1 MAQAVGYTSSYGSGF
16 GDTSTG
22 SDLKSQ
28 KFDVYQ
34 PEQWEAW
41 RKLQSGQAYSP
52 STLENYMTNYI
63 DPTIQKT
70 VDARTNQ
77 ARNQYGANKSGYFSA
92 STALAQQRAMQEGSE
107 QATAARAQAMTQWEQ
122 LRNEMMAKMLEQRPE
137 ETMVYRPGSSSI
149 SAGATSGL
157 SYPTTSGS
165 RTISGYRDI
174 PFGST
179 GGSTS
184 ISTAPTT
191 RSTYSGFEDLGSN
204 YSTGQDY
211 NNLYAGMGAQL
222 LDKYG
227 SGLGS
232 YSNSYPTSS
241 SVEEAWTNPYTY
253 SSSDSEWF
261 Y

>member
-1 MAQAVGYTSSYGSGF
+1 MAQAVGYTGSYGSGF
-16 GDTSTG
+16 GDTNQS
-22 SDLKSQ
+22 SELSSQ
-28 KFDVYQ
+28 KFNVYQ

-52 STLENYMTNYI
+52 STLENYMANYI

-77 ARNQYGANKSGYFSA
+77 ARNQYNTPSGYFSA
-92 STALAQQRAMQEGSE
+92 SSALAQQRAMQEGSE
-107 QATAARAQAMTQWEQ
+107 QKTAARAQAMTQWEQ

-149 SAGATSGL
+149 SAGSTAGL

-165 RTISGYRDI
+165 RTISGYNEI

-222 LDKYG
+222 LDTYG

-232 YSNSYPTSS
+232 YSSSYPTSS

-253 SSSDSEWF
+253 NSSDSEWF